1 MNFPIIIHSRE
12 SLPEIFQVLKKHPHA
27 KGILHCFPG
36 NEEEAVLACEMGFL
50 LGIGGVVTFKN
61 SAMAKAVQK
70 VGIEH
75 LVLETDSPY
84 LAPVPFRGKRN
95 ESSYI
100 PLIAAKIAELTGEDI
115 KKIEAVTTQN
125 AMNLFNLQL
134 ENRGDS

>member
-1 MNFPIIIHSRE
+1 
-12 SLPEIFQVLKKHPHA
+12 
-27 KGILHCFPG
+27 
-36 NEEEAVLACEMGFL
+36 
-50 LGIGGVVTFKN
+50 
-61 SAMAKAVQK
+61 MAKAVQK

-95 ESSYI
+95 ESGYI